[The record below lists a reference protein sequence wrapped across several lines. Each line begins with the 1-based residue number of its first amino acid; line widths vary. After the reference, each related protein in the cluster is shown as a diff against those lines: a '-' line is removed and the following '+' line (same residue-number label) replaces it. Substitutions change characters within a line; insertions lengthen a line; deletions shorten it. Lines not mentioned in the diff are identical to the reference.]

1 MTTATK
7 PRQRMD
13 IQGLRALAV
22 GIVVV
27 YHLKPELLPG
37 GFVGVDVFFVISG
50 FLIIGSLV
58 REASRDHRI
67 DFAGFYAR
75 RLRRLFPAA
84 AVLLVGVI
92 AGTVLVLP
100 QSRWQDVSTDVLY
113 SVLQVQN
120 WHQAWS
126 STSYAGATAAVSPLQ
141 HFWSLAVEEQ
151 FYLAVPLLLWAVL
164 RISRGRRWSVLRS
177 ATLALAL
184 IAIASLAYSVY
195 LSSMDHTTAYFA
207 TTTRMWELAAGG
219 LAALIP
225 QRRLEGLPAWSFA
238 VTWVGFGAV
247 LLSAKLLSTDMQ
259 FPGYIAAI
267 PVLGAVLLLRA
278 GGGAPTSVWTPSR
291 WLTLKPVVLLGDI
304 SYSLYLWHWPL
315 IVFAVAVLGRGLRI
329 REAIVLAVLSLL
341 LALASYFLVEQRFR
355 RPRPVRSRGFS
366 RYLGPYRFA
375 ATMSVVICL
384 AAWGPWQVIESKR
397 AELEAGLSNHDYPG
411 AMAWRDGAEPAP
423 AGVAIRPDP
432 AIASQDVP
440 VTYTTDC
447 GVYDPRTIPDTQCWY
462 GAAKDTAARTVA
474 IVGDSHAGQYVDSL
488 VEVSKHLPLR
498 IHAMVRNGCPFST
511 TPPRSTDTVFS
522 NCSEQNRATLGKLL
536 RDRPDIVVLAGMTS
550 MGYQKAL
557 GWTWGS
563 GGSLQAGYVDVLTTL
578 RNAGVHVYVL
588 ADTPYPPD
596 NPPECLQRN
605 PNDYTRCAF
614 PDAAPTDDLVSAARQ
629 VTGVQVID
637 LHGYFCRAG
646 TCPAVI
652 GNIVV
657 YRDNHMTSTFAKSLA
672 GILVDRLG
680 VLS

>member
-1 MTTATK
+1 MTTTMK
-7 PRQRMD
+7 HPQRMD

-58 REASRDHRI
+58 REASRDRRI

-75 RLRRLFPAA
+75 RIRRLFPAA
-84 AVLLVGVI
+84 VVLLLGVI
-92 AGTVLVLP
+92 AGTVLLLP
-100 QSRWQDVSTDVLY
+100 QSRWQDVSMDVLY
-113 SVLQVQN
+113 SVLQIQN
-120 WHQAWS
+120 WHQALS
-126 STSYAGATAAVSPLQ
+126 STSYAGATAAVSPIQ

-151 FYLAVPLLLWAVL
+151 FYLVVPLLLWVVLAV
-164 RISRGRRWSVLRS
+164 SRGRQRSVLHT
-177 ATLALAL
+177 ATLAVAV
-184 IAIASLAYSVY
+184 IAIASLSYSVY

-207 TTTRMWELAAGG
+207 TSTRMWELAAGG

-225 QRRLEGLPAWSFA
+225 QQRFEGLRGWSYVA
-238 VTWVGFGAV
+238 TWVGFAAI
-247 LLSAKLLSTDMQ
+247 LFSAKLLSTDMP

-267 PVLGAVLLLRA
+267 PVVGTVLLLRA
-278 GGGAPTSVWTPSR
+278 GSDATTRTWTPTR
-291 WLTLKPVVLLGDI
+291 WLTLKPVVLVGDV

-315 IVFAVAVLGRGLRI
+315 IVFAVAFLGRELRI
-329 REAIVLAVLSLL
+329 REAVVLGVLSLL
-341 LALASYFLVEQRFR
+341 LGLGSYFLVEQRFR
-355 RPRPVRSRGFS
+355 RAREAQSLGFS
-366 RYLGPYRFA
+366 RYLGPYRLAA
-375 ATMSVVICL
+375 ATSVVICL

-397 AELEAGLSNHDYPG
+397 AQLEAGLSNHDYPG
-411 AMAWRDGAEPAP
+411 AMAWRSGAEPAP
-423 AGVAIRPDP
+423 AGVAVRPDP

-440 VTYTTDC
+440 VTYTTNC
-447 GVYDPRTIPDTQCWY
+447 GVYDPRTVPDTQCWY
-462 GAAKDTAARTVA
+462 GAAKDTRARTVT

-488 VEVSKHLPLR
+488 VEVSKHIPLK

-511 TPPRSTDTVFS
+511 APPRSTDTVFS
-522 NCSEQNRATLGKLL
+522 NCSEQNTATLDKLL

-550 MGYQKAL
+550 TGYQKAL
-557 GWTWGS
+557 GWTWDPGA
-563 GGSLQAGYVDVLTTL
+563 SLRAGYVDILNTL
-578 RNAGVHVYVL
+578 RSAGIHVFVV

-605 PNDYTRCAF
+605 LNDFTRCAF
-614 PDAAPTDDLVSAARQ
+614 PDATPVDDLVSAAQQ
-629 VTGVQVID
+629 VVGVQVID
-637 LHGYFCRAG
+637 LHDYFCRAG

-672 GILVDRLG
+672 RILVDRLG